1 MRSKPV
7 TQSNGVV
14 VRKSSIR
21 KLPNDPLK
29 LLSRAEGVSLGI
41 IGGVVPPGSPKPDPI
56 WDQKMSIFIPFSDLA
71 FKKLFH
77 HHLDQNR
84 NKTIS

>member
-21 KLPNDPLK
+21 NLPNDPLK
-29 LLSRAEGVSLGI
+29 LLPQAEGVSLGI
-41 IGGVVPPGSPKPDPI
+41 IGGVVPPVLQI
-56 WDQKMSIFIPFSDLA
+56 LTLFET
-71 FKKLFH
+71 KKF
-77 HHLDQNR
+77 QVSTR
-84 NKTIS
+84 FQT